1 MGYTQDVLM
10 ENGSF
15 NRCAPDIFYDSG
27 GEFGNYGNDENLV
40 TTICPQNT
48 GEFTILNFTSFTT
61 QLNQDFLTIYD
72 GPDTSAPVIGTYTG
86 VMSPGTVSASGT
98 NTSGCL
104 TIEFTSNGSGPGP
117 GWAAEILCAT
127 PCQNILPTIDSTNP
141 APNTSGVVSI
151 LPNET
156 VDFTGSAFFSVD
168 GNNATYE
175 WDFGDG
181 NTATGTDV
189 SHTFTAN
196 GTYTVTFTV
205 TDDNPQG
212 CSNSTTITVFV
223 LGPNVV
229 VDQTTYTPEELIED
243 VLVNSPCAEVSN
255 IVWSTGI
262 SFSAT
267 EPNGIGYFISDGV
280 SFPFR
285 DGLIL
290 TSGDASEARGP
301 NNNAMSEGTTVW
313 EGDPDLDAVA
323 GTNTTNASYI
333 QFDFTPLADTISFD
347 FLMASEEYNGS
358 TGGTFECTFSDA
370 FAFLLTD
377 SAGTTTNLA
386 VLPGTTTPILVT
398 NIHPTNPGC
407 PAINEQFFGGYTP
420 QNGPPMSFD
429 GRTVVFTAQANVTPG
444 EQYTIKLVIGDDG
457 NGGGDTAL
465 DSGVFLRAGSF
476 DLGGDLGDDITIAA
490 GTAECG
496 GTTITL
502 NTNAPTAT
510 HVWYKDGVEI
520 TGETASTLDVT
531 EAGEYSVDVI
541 FSGVCQASDSI
552 IVEFR
557 PSPTA
562 NQPPDISICGL
573 STTEFTLTDN
583 DDDVLGGQNAGDFT
597 VSYHLTEQ
605 NAIDNFGAL
614 PANYTNVTNPQTI
627 YVRIADNSQVCFDTT
642 SFEIS
647 VSGQPTINPVG
658 DMEQCDD
665 ATNDGSETF
674 DLNSQSAGIL
684 GAQSDTDFEV
694 TYHTSF
700 TDADLGQNDLPLN
713 YPNVTSPEQIYVR
726 VESVVSSDCYIA
738 SALPVFTLT
747 VNPLAIANAVDD
759 MVVCD
764 DVSNDGF
771 SSFPIGDQ
779 SATILGGQDPGIYN
793 VSYHTSQGDA
803 DTNTAPLGL
812 TYTNV
817 VPNLETLYV
826 RVEDPAHPECYSTT
840 SFDLVVNALP
850 TAIIPTPLPE
860 CEDDIID
867 GLTVF
872 TLTDRT
878 LELQAGQ
885 ANVEVSYHQTQ
896 IGADTDTQE
905 LFDGY
910 INMTPNVETIYVRLE
925 DTVTGCVNTTTLELQ
940 VVANPVAVAP
950 SPLSVC
956 DDDDDGI
963 GNFNL
968 SDRDLEVIGV
978 SVGVSVTYHE
988 TEANA
993 INGVGILPT
1002 AYTNISA
1009 DAQQLWVRLTDD
1021 TTGCYDVTTLQLI
1034 VNPLPV
1040 FPTITPYELCDYN
1053 NTGDEIE
1060 DFDLTVKDTEILN
1073 GQVNIV
1079 VRYYPTAGDALAGSN
1094 EITTP
1099 YTNTTNPETIHVALE
1114 NTLTGCRST
1123 SSFTLMVNPLPD
1135 FVVPTPLEVCDDNV
1149 VDGITAIDL
1158 TLKNQEISG
1167 GNTDYAVTYYPT
1179 QLDAESETNP
1189 LPPIYTNMSNPE
1201 VIFVRIEDINTG
1213 CYQTTTLTLEVQEAP
1228 VAFVP
1233 QPLYFCDDDS
1243 DGFGEFMLTDVDNE
1257 VTGGAG
1263 GLSVTYHETFV
1274 NADLGV
1280 DAIDTSVLY
1289 NNIVA
1294 WNQTVYVRV
1303 ESATIATDCETI
1315 VELQLIV
1322 EPTPQIEDPTPLEE
1336 CDDISGDGI
1345 AQFNLNSKDSE
1356 ILNGLDAT
1364 QYTVNYYESE
1374 ANAINDTNA
1383 IGTPLNYTNT
1393 TAFNQTLWVRVED
1406 TNTVGGC
1413 YKLTTLDLIVNS
1425 LPVLVNPTPL
1435 ALCDVNNSGDEQE
1448 AFTLEDANAEILNG
1462 QTGISLSYYPTQLD
1476 ADNQTNE
1483 IFSDYTNT
1491 SNPQTIYVRAE
1502 NDVTGCVNTVTLT
1515 LRVNPVPSPA
1525 PNPTP
1530 IEVCDEDNDGFAT
1543 FNLEDRT
1550 VEIINGELDVT
1561 ITYHETESDA
1571 DQGINAIVGDYTNI
1585 VANNQMIYVRSENT
1599 LTGCHSLTLNTLELI
1614 VLPSPVVPT
1623 TIADYVICDE
1633 DDNGIAQFDLTTKD
1647 DEILDTQDP
1656 TAFILTYHESQGDAE
1671 TGTDAI
1677 TNEGNYTNTSNPQ
1690 TLYVRL
1696 ESVAN
1701 GCVSTGSFIIRVE
1714 LPPTAVQPSPL
1725 EACDDLGESPGDEL
1739 TAFNLRLKDAEIT
1752 NNNAS
1757 WSVSYYETDADA
1769 QAQSNAITDPTAYT
1783 NTSVNG
1789 LPANPQTLYVVVTDT
1804 DTGCVDY
1811 TTLTIRVLP
1820 NPTPTASSLL
1830 PLLELCDDTNTGDGV
1845 EVFDLVGTDNMET
1858 LIINGEL
1865 GVSASYYESEED
1877 ALSGTNAIADPT
1889 AYENTAT
1896 PEQVIYVR
1904 VSNDVTGCF
1913 TLVNFTIRVNPLPE
1927 VVAVSDFIACEVN
1940 NDGFYDFTLTD
1951 KDAEVLNGQDPM
1963 AFTVTYHE
1971 TQADADNLINALVSD
1986 YTNMTNPQQIFVAI
2000 TNNTTGCS
2008 ISTQSFNLEVQE
2020 GAEANSDMEAI
2031 LYEICDDNMETDG
2044 DTSNDSAQFDLTTQ
2058 NDFILDG
2065 QDGANY
2071 IVSYYAS
2078 LEDATLGVNPLPS
2091 LYENVVNPQVIY
2103 ARVDN
2108 DTPDGTGADTSICFA
2123 VAELTLQVNPLPEF
2137 DLEDEYI
2144 LCVNTNGTEILNVP
2158 VLDTGLSTADYSF
2171 EWSLNG
2177 VVIAGATSPSLTP
2190 TEGGAYSVTVTDLV
2204 TGCNNS
2210 DSTTVTESGPPTVVA
2225 EVLTQAFAD
2234 NHVIE
2239 ATATGPGDYEYS
2251 LDGGPWQDSGV
2262 FEGVSAGTHQITARD
2277 KIGCGI
2283 AVAEVLVIDYP
2294 LYFTPNGD
2302 GNNDT
2307 WNITGIDTQ
2316 PGAKIYI
2323 FDRYGKLLKQLSPT
2337 GTGWNGTYNGNMM
2350 PTSDYWFTVIYNEP
2364 STGQRKEFNAHFTLK
2379 R

>member
-1 MGYTQDVLM
+1 MKRIITLVFLAFTFLTTYSQDVIM
-10 ENGSF
+10 QNGTVNQCSGT
-15 NRCAPDIFYDSG
+15 FYDSG
-27 GEFGNYGNDENLV
+27 GEFGNYANDENLV
-40 TTICPQNT
+40 LTICPENAGQRSQLT
-48 GEFTILNFTSFTT
+48 FTTFTT
-61 QLNQDFLTIYD
+61 QLNADLITIYD
-72 GPDTSAPVIGTYTG
+72 GDSTAAPSLGTFSGVTSPDFVEATS
-86 VMSPGTVSASGT
+86 T

-117 GWAAEILCAT
+117 GWEATISCFT
-127 PCQNILPTIDSTNP
+127 PCQDIEAVLDTTSP
-141 APNTSGVVSI
+141 APNGDGEI
-151 LPNET
+151 LICVGGDVTFE
-156 VDFTGSAFFSVD
+156 GSANFSVD
-168 GNNATYE
+168 GTGATYE
-175 WDFGDG
+175 WDFGNATTG
-181 NTATGTDV
+181 TGQTVTATYDSPGIYVVDLV
-189 SHTFTAN
+189 
-196 GTYTVTFTV
+196 V
-205 TDDNPQG
+205 TDTNPLG
-212 CSNSTTITVFV
+212 CTNFNSISQVVRVSPEIDFTGTQAAQDTICFGESTTIEGVASIPQFEDCA
-223 LGPNVV
+223 PEIF
-229 VDQTTYTPEELIED
+229 DQTWLEDTP
-243 VLVNSPCAEVSN
+243 
-255 IVWSTGI
+255 STGQATSYTSTI
-262 SFSAT
+262 TVDCYGPGQLLTDVGQITDFCAVMEHSFMGDLTIILQA
-267 EPNGIGYFISDGV
+267 PNGAQVLFLEYQDGTDPGDDLGIPDQADNGNPGTGFQYCFSPTATQTLDQAANQAGVTDVPAGTYAALPSSSFDNLIGTPLNGNWTFIIIDSWAADDGTLFSWNLNFDPSLVPPSNTIV
-280 SFPFR
+280 SEEWDTDATITDITGNTITVQPSAAGEFCYTYRAMDDFGCEYTEEICIEVLPEIITETPDDLVICDTGAPPYMFDLSQNTPVVLASAPNATDLNVTYHETLTDAENDAASIGGLANYSGT
-285 DGLIL
+285 DGQVIYIRVEYL
-290 TSGDASEARGP
+290 TSGCYE
-301 NNNAMSEGTTVW
+301 
-313 EGDPDLDAVA
+313 
-323 GTNTTNASYI
+323 
-333 QFDFTPLADTISFD
+333 
-347 FLMASEEYNGS
+347 
-358 TGGTFECTFSDA
+358 
-370 FAFLLTD
+370 
-377 SAGTTTNLA
+377 
-386 VLPGTTTPILVT
+386 IL
-398 NIHPTNPGC
+398 
-407 PAINEQFFGGYTP
+407 
-420 QNGPPMSFD
+420 S
-429 GRTVVFTAQANVTPG
+429 
-444 EQYTIKLVIGDDG
+444 
-457 NGGGDTAL
+457 
-465 DSGVFLRAGSF
+465 
-476 DLGGDLGDDITIAA
+476 
-490 GTAECG
+490 
-496 GTTITL
+496 
-502 NTNAPTAT
+502 
-510 HVWYKDGVEI
+510 
-520 TGETASTLDVT
+520 
-531 EAGEYSVDVI
+531 
-541 FSGVCQASDSI
+541 
-552 IVEFR
+552 
-557 PSPTA
+557 
-562 NQPPDISICGL
+562 
-573 STTEFTLTDN
+573 FTLS
-583 DDDVLGGQNAGDFT
+583 VL
-597 VSYHLTEQ
+597 
-605 NAIDNFGAL
+605 
-614 PANYTNVTNPQTI
+614 
-627 YVRIADNSQVCFDTT
+627 SQPV
-642 SFEIS
+642 
-647 VSGQPTINPVG
+647 INPVG

-665 ATNDGSETF
+665 ETNDGIATF

-684 GAQSDTDFEV
+684 GTQSDTDFEV

-700 TDADLGQNDLPLN
+700 TDADLGQNDLPLDYTTGTN
-713 YPNVTSPEQIYVR
+713 SEQIYVR
-726 VESVVSSDCYIA
+726 VESIGASGCYIA

-764 DVSNDGF
+764 DASNDGF

>member
-1 MGYTQDVLM
+1 MILRLSYQKMDSNYANLSIYLNVQNSRLDLRLTIFLCI
-10 ENGSF
+10 SF
-15 NRCAPDIFYDSG
+15 FTGEVYAQLNATTIGNAVDLGNNCYRITPDLLNQSG
-27 GEFGNYGNDENLV
+27 GVWYDNPIDFDEDFTIYYQNNFGTKDANGADGMALVFKRDPTPVIGGLGGGLGYQGITESLIVEFDTFQNNDGAVGILADPTFDHIAIQRDGSPFHNDSVANLAGPIQASTTSANIEDGVDHEIKIQWNATTQILDVYFDCILRLSLNLDIKASIFSNDESVFFGFVGSTGGFSNLHQVCFNNITFVDNLLFEDQTICIGGGYNVDATVPSGATYLWSPTTGVSNPNIANPTLAPLV
-40 TTICPQNT
+40 TT
-48 GEFTILNFTSFTT
+48 
-61 QLNQDFLTIYD
+61 
-72 GPDTSAPVIGTYTG
+72 TYTVSISDACG
-86 VMSPGTVSASGT
+86 ETTTENITINVLPTDMPIFDAVDAICEGEILAPLPTISNNGITGSWTPALNNTTTTTYTFTPNNDPCAPATTLEIIVNPNVIPTFDAVDAICEGETIASLPTTSNNGILGTWSPDLDNTTTTTYTFTPDPGQGCTVVATLEIIINPRITPTFDAIDAICAGENLNPLPTISNNGITGSWSPAIDNTVTTTYTFTPDADQCASIIT
-98 NTSGCL
+98 L
-104 TIEFTSNGSGPGP
+104 TIEVDSRDTDGDGIFDVCDVDDDNDG
-117 GWAAEILCAT
+117 ILDG
-127 PCQNILPTIDSTNP
+127 IDSSYKGIENWEVV
-141 APNTSGVVSI
+141 ALGTSLHINSVTDNSGSASSAW
-151 LPNET
+151 ET
-156 VDFTGSAFFSVD
+156 AVLNSGMTQINSVDDFTGSEPNFSGTGLNITASNTGTIPITLTTNQVSGPDNASGNAIRYEIDTNGSVVTFDIVFDNPVRAVGFELVD
-168 GNNATYE
+168 YYDSDNNAVYTTSILLDDTNITTFSNPSAGLNLSTTE
-175 WDFGDG
+175 TLTDG
-181 NTATGTDV
+181 
-189 SHTFTAN
+189 
-196 GTYTVTFTV
+196 
-205 TDDNPQG
+205 
-212 CSNSTTITVFV
+212 SNSTTLTIGHSVELFFGLVSDISFTKLTVVLSNSSAIGSDFASIDAIKYGLATDLPDTIFHHKDLDSDNDGIPDNVEAQSTANYIPPSGAPNAGFEDVNMDGLDDHYDDTQAGVGSNVAGTYTHTGVGLNPVNTDGTDEVDFLDLDSDNDILLDANETGFTLSGVTGANGLDNDLTVEAVDNYTDVNGLAFDGINFLLLDTDDDTLDNGSNAIPLTIDFDYRDFFLETPVFDAIDAICEGETLAPLPTISNNGITGSWSPA
-223 LGPNVV
+223 LDNTST
-229 VDQTTYTPEELIED
+229 TTYTFTPDAGQAATTTTLEIVVIPSTIPTFD
-243 VLVNSPCAEVSN
+243 VVNAICIGDALAPLPTISN
-255 IVWSTGI
+255 
-262 SFSAT
+262 
-267 EPNGIGYFISDGV
+267 NGIIGSW
-280 SFPFR
+280 SPA
-285 DGLIL
+285 L
-290 TSGDASEARGP
+290 
-301 NNNAMSEGTTVW
+301 NNTITTIY
-313 EGDPDLDAVA
+313 
-323 GTNTTNASYI
+323 T
-333 QFDFTPLADTISFD
+333 FTP
-347 FLMASEEYNGS
+347 
-358 TGGTFECTFSDA
+358 
-370 FAFLLTD
+370 
-377 SAGTTTNLA
+377 
-386 VLPGTTTPILVT
+386 
-398 NIHPTNPGC
+398 NPGQGC
-407 PAINEQFFGGYTP
+407 AIET
-420 QNGPPMSFD
+420 S
-429 GRTVVFTAQANVTPG
+429 
-444 EQYTIKLVIGDDG
+444 L
-457 NGGGDTAL
+457 
-465 DSGVFLRAGSF
+465 
-476 DLGGDLGDDITIAA
+476 
-490 GTAECG
+490 
-496 GTTITL
+496 
-502 NTNAPTAT
+502 
-510 HVWYKDGVEI
+510 EI
-520 TGETASTLDVT
+520 
-531 EAGEYSVDVI
+531 
-541 FSGVCQASDSI
+541 
-552 IVEFR
+552 
-557 PSPTA
+557 
-562 NQPPDISICGL
+562 
-573 STTEFTLTDN
+573 
-583 DDDVLGGQNAGDFT
+583 
-597 VSYHLTEQ
+597 
-605 NAIDNFGAL
+605 
-614 PANYTNVTNPQTI
+614 
-627 YVRIADNSQVCFDTT
+627 
-642 SFEIS
+642 
-647 VSGQPTINPVG
+647 
-658 DMEQCDD
+658 
-665 ATNDGSETF
+665 
-674 DLNSQSAGIL
+674 
-684 GAQSDTDFEV
+684 
-694 TYHTSF
+694 
-700 TDADLGQNDLPLN
+700 
-713 YPNVTSPEQIYVR
+713 
-726 VESVVSSDCYIA
+726 
-738 SALPVFTLT
+738 T
-747 VNPLAIANAVDD
+747 VNPL
-759 MVVCD
+759 
-764 DVSNDGF
+764 
-771 SSFPIGDQ
+771 
-779 SATILGGQDPGIYN
+779 
-793 VSYHTSQGDA
+793 
-803 DTNTAPLGL
+803 
-812 TYTNV
+812 
-817 VPNLETLYV
+817 
-826 RVEDPAHPECYSTT
+826 
-840 SFDLVVNALP
+840 
-850 TAIIPTPLPE
+850 
-860 CEDDIID
+860 
-867 GLTVF
+867 
-872 TLTDRT
+872 
-878 LELQAGQ
+878 
-885 ANVEVSYHQTQ
+885 
-896 IGADTDTQE
+896 
-905 LFDGY
+905 
-910 INMTPNVETIYVRLE
+910 
-925 DTVTGCVNTTTLELQ
+925 
-940 VVANPVAVAP
+940 P
-950 SPLSVC
+950 SL
-956 DDDDDGI
+956 
-963 GNFNL
+963 
-968 SDRDLEVIGV
+968 
-978 SVGVSVTYHE
+978 
-988 TEANA
+988 
-993 INGVGILPT
+993 
-1002 AYTNISA
+1002 
-1009 DAQQLWVRLTDD
+1009 
-1021 TTGCYDVTTLQLI
+1021 
-1034 VNPLPV
+1034 
-1040 FPTITPYELCDYN
+1040 
-1053 NTGDEIE
+1053 
-1060 DFDLTVKDTEILN
+1060 
-1073 GQVNIV
+1073 
-1079 VRYYPTAGDALAGSN
+1079 
-1094 EITTP
+1094 
-1099 YTNTTNPETIHVALE
+1099 
-1114 NTLTGCRST
+1114 
-1123 SSFTLMVNPLPD
+1123 
-1135 FVVPTPLEVCDDNV
+1135 VVPTPLEVCDDGMP
-1149 VDGITAIDL
+1149 DGFTAIDL

-1167 GNTDYAVTYYPT
+1167 GNPSYSVSYYLT
-1179 QLDAESETNP
+1179 QENAEAEINP
-1189 LPPIYTNMSNPE
+1189 LSIPYTNISNPQT
-1201 VIFVRIEDINTG
+1201 IFVRIEDIDSG
-1213 CYQTTTLTLEVQEAP
+1213 CYDTTVLDLFVESAP
-1228 VAFVP
+1228 VANTP
-1233 QPLYFCDDDS
+1233 SALRFCDQDN
-1243 DGFGEFMLTDVDNE
+1243 DGFGAFMLTDVNDE
-1257 VTGGAG
+1257 VTNDPS
-1263 GLSVTYHETFV
+1263 LEISYHETFV

-1374 ANAINDTNA
+1374 ANAINATNA